1 MKKTYI
7 IAEAGVNH
15 NGKISLA
22 KKLIEIAKKC
32 NADAVKFQLFNALD
46 LVTQN
51 APKAKYQKKNEKNY
65 SNQFDM
71 LKKYQLNFNELK
83 ILKNYCNKLNIEFL
97 CSVFDINSLELI
109 KKLKINKIKIPSGE
123 INNLPLLL
131 KISELKIPIILSTGM
146 SSLDDIRYALN
157 ILTKKNL
164 KKKLITIL
172 HCNTEYPTP
181 LKYANVASIT
191 QLKNFFN
198 IKVGYSDHTL
208 GIESSLAAVAL
219 GASIIEKHFTLNR
232 NLNGPDH
239 KASLNPKELKDFII
253 KIRNLEKSLGDGKKK
268 ITKNEKK
275 NIKIVRKSIV
285 AIKNIKK
292 GHYFNIK
299 NIGLKRPAGGLSPK
313 SWFKVLSK
321 KSKYNFK
328 PDQKIKI

>member
-1 MKKTYI
+1 MKKTFI

-22 KKLIEIAKKC
+22 KKLIKIAKKC

-46 LVTQN
+46 LATQN

-65 SNQFDM
+65 SNQFSM
-71 LKKYQLNFNELK
+71 LKKYQLNLNELK

-97 CSVFDINSLELI
+97 CSVFDTQSLELLKKI
-109 KKLKINKIKIPSGE
+109 KIKKIKIPSGE
-123 INNLPLLL
+123 INNLPLLI
-131 KISELKIPIILSTGM
+131 KVSELKIPTILSTGM
-146 SSLDDIRYALN
+146 SSLDDIKYALS
-157 ILTKKNL
+157 IITKKNL

-181 LKYANVASIT
+181 LKDANVTSIT
-191 QLKNFFN
+191 QLKKKFN
-198 IKVGYSDHTL
+198 INVGYSDHTL

-219 GASIIEKHFTLNR
+219 GASIIEKHFTLSR

-239 KASLNPKELKDFII
+239 KASLNPKELQDFII

-268 ITKNEKK
+268 ITKSEKK
-275 NIKIVRKSIV
+275 NILIVRKSIV
-285 AIKNIKK
+285 ATKNIKK
-292 GHYFNIK
+292 GNYFNKK
-299 NIGLKRPAGGLSPK
+299 NIALKRPAGGLSPK
-313 SWFKVLSK
+313 SWFKVLNK